1 MNQTIDGIIN
11 ENNINFVGKD
21 GFFWWVGEVEDNE
34 DPMEL
39 GRVRV
44 RVLGY
49 YTNVRG
55 GTTADLKTDHLP
67 WATVLQHTSQA
78 GNDGQGESS
87 GQLQPGAVVMGFFMD
102 GDDAQMPIVI
112 GVMRVNK
119 ATESRQIKEFAFT
132 GESMKASSTGTIN
145 PASNRPGD
153 PNGIGS
159 DNFRRPGLQNNSVS
173 TVAATT
179 TTEIG
184 GKGSPLNVGMT
195 PGINGSAGNP
205 QKPRQPEKPI
215 PAANGVGGPW
225 KSLDYTLSYLIE
237 DLADQAGLLVKSGDG
252 QYLNV
257 ITGTLVTN
265 AELTAKIQNFLGTV
279 FTQVVSAMR
288 TATSTLIDDLEL
300 SVLLNKST
308 GAPYVIQT
316 TVQAEVSKIL
326 SSLCAIDNNLTDFI
340 NTPLTTVTSNLDSYL
355 GSLIDK
361 PTFVTQGVEGVISI
375 VICNVEKLLNNLT
388 TVVSQTE
395 EVVANYQDAKEVLDT
410 WKAGNKIFSEKTN
423 LFTKDINTLTGLIK
437 LFVEFSE
444 SGCVRPPKSGEDNV
458 GWFPLFGVTHCT
470 PEEFASIAVLRG
482 ETRGKCGESTTI
494 AGGLFDSVFSEADP
508 YLTTAKTQVNGS
520 FELYVGT
527 PGRQATIIKRENGTT
542 HTSVSLNNAM
552 HQEWMAK
559 RKIKEDFPDLSEDE
573 VSIAAA
579 EAVAAST
586 RTTSSQTAWVRS
598 ADNLPD
604 GVQGLWSDFLKTY
617 GVYPSNTSALLGT
630 HTGTWEVVVT
640 VEGTYTF
647 DVQADNQGSISWDGV
662 TLGQTSMFQSHNVTS
677 TFTIEN
683 VQAGT
688 HTIKGSI
695 TNVYTEN
702 AGSGWERNPAA
713 IAWTLKDPTGTV
725 IKTSLDSFPVRYHPS
740 TAANGD
746 EGNLLADHIS
756 WAGTK
761 TEEVHGDDAKVIDND
776 YCRTVQGDYRLKVT
790 GDCHIEVGGG
800 FFFSAQGAPKSVS
813 KHGHPK
819 NKEIQ
824 KHVINFGSDVDMNV
838 AGAAFEMQ
846 AANLRMAATKTSIT
860 GKEFE
865 NASKLQKYSG
875 VECIISAD
883 NSIEMVTTALYQKIN
898 INKNPAATKSGIST
912 ICHGSVD
919 LALMPGGSTTDN
931 VPRFTVANPSGPV
944 SMQCGSTGFNL
955 NVMEGAYNVM
965 AHDGLIRMES
975 KTGPATIKANGA
987 IGINSVAGAISQT
1000 ATSIFLN

>member
-49 YTNVRG
+49 YTNVQG
-55 GTTADLKTDHLP
+55 GTTADLKTEHLP

-102 GDDAQMPIVI
+102 GDSAQMPIVI

-119 ATESRQIKEFAFT
+119 STESRTVKEFAFT
-132 GESMKASSTGTIN
+132 GEDMKASSTGTIN

-153 PNGIGS
+153 PNSIRS
-159 DNFRRPGLQNNSVS
+159 DNFRRPGITNNSVA

-195 PGINGSAGNP
+195 PGINGSTGNP

-237 DLADQAGLLVKSGDG
+237 DLSDTAGLLVKSGDG
-252 QYLNV
+252 YLNV
-257 ITGTLVTN
+257 ATGKIVFQG
-265 AELTAKIQNFLGTV
+265 ELLAKIHNYLGAV
-279 FTQVVSAMR
+279 YTQVVSAMR
-288 TATSTLIDDLEL
+288 LSTSNLITTLETDT
-300 SVLLNKST
+300 LLGNAT
-308 GAPYVIQT
+308 GAPYALSTVIQ
-316 TVQAEVSKIL
+316 QAVNKIL
-326 SSLCAIDNNLTDFI
+326 SELCLVDAQLEDLIK
-340 NTPLTTVTSNLDSYL
+340 TPLDVVTNQLDTYL
-355 GSLIDK
+355 SGLIDK
-361 PTFVTQGVEGVISI
+361 STFVNAGIEEVIST
-375 VICNVEKLLNNLT
+375 VICNVEKMLNQLN
-388 TVVSQTE
+388 TVVSTASTMVE
-395 EVVANYQDAKEVLDT
+395 SYPDAKEVLDT
-410 WKAGNKIFSEKTN
+410 WKAGNKIFSERTD
-423 LFTKDINTLTGLIK
+423 LFEQEKTLTGLIG
-437 LFVEFSE
+437 LFVQFIE
-444 SGCVRPPKSGEDNV
+444 SNCERPIKGGEDTV
-458 GWFPLFGVTHCT
+458 GWYPLFGVTHCT
-470 PEEFASIAVLRG
+470 PDEYAQIQVLRG
-482 ETRGKCGESTTI
+482 ETRGKCGQSVTI
-494 AGGLFDSVFSEADP
+494 SGGLFDSVFAEADP

-527 PGRQATIIKRENGTT
+527 PGRQATVIKRENGTT

-725 IKTSLDSFPVRYHPS
+725 VKTSLDSFPVRYHPS

-824 KHVINFGSDVDMNV
+824 KHVISFGSDVDMNV

-898 INKNPAATKSGIST
+898 VNKNPAATKSGIST
-912 ICHGSVD
+912 ICHGSMDV
-919 LALMPGGSTTDN
+919 ALMPGGSSTDAI
-931 VPRFTVANPSGPV
+931 PRFTVANPSGPV

-955 NVMEGAYNVM
+955 NVLAGAYNVM
-965 AHDGLIRMES
+965 AHKGLIRMES
-975 KTGPATIKANGA
+975 KTGPATIAAKGA
-987 IGINSVAGAISQT
+987 IGIASQGAITQT
-1000 ATSIFLN
+1000 GASIFLN

>member
-11 ENNINFVGKD
+11 ENNVNFVGKD

-67 WATVLQHTSQA
+67 WATVLQHTSQP

-87 GQLQPGAVVMGFFMD
+87 GQLQPGAIVMGFFMD

-119 ATESRQIKEFAFT
+119 SDASRQLKEFAFT
-132 GESMKASSTGTIN
+132 GESMTASSTGTIN

-159 DNFRRPGLQNNSVS
+159 DNFRRPGLYNNSVS
-173 TVAATT
+173 TVAANT

-184 GKGSPLNVGMT
+184 GRGSPSNVGMT
-195 PGINGSAGNP
+195 PGINGSSGNP
-205 QKPRQPEKPI
+205 QKPRQPAKPI

-225 KSLDYTLSYLIE
+225 KSLDYTLSYLLE
-237 DLADQAGLLVKSGDG
+237 DLADQAGLLVKSTDG
-252 QYLNV
+252 SYLNV
-257 ITGTLVTN
+257 ITGTLVTE

-288 TATSTLIDDLEL
+288 TSTSTLIDDLEL
-300 SVLLNKST
+300 SVLLNQST
-308 GAPYVIQT
+308 GAPYVVQT
-316 TVQAEVSKIL
+316 VVQAEVSKIL

-355 GSLIDK
+355 ASLIDK
-361 PTFVTQGVEGVISI
+361 PTFVSQGVQGVIGT
-375 VICNVEKLLNNLT
+375 VICNVEKLLSTLNS
-388 TVVSQTE
+388 VVSETE
-395 EVVANYQDAKEVLDT
+395 LVVNDYKDAKEILDT
-410 WKAGNKIFSEKTN
+410 WKTGNKIFSEKTN
-423 LFTKDINTLTGLIK
+423 LFTKDVNTLTGLIK

-444 SGCVRPPKSGEDNV
+444 SGCVRPPKGGEDNV

-470 PEEFASIAVLRG
+470 PEEFETIAQLRG
-482 ETRGKCGESTTI
+482 ETRGKCGESVTI
-494 AGGLFDSVFSEADP
+494 SGGLFDSVFSEADP
-508 YLTTAKTQVNGS
+508 YLTTAKTEVNGS

-559 RKIKEDFPDLSEDE
+559 RKIKEEFPDLTEDE
-573 VSIAAA
+573 ITIAAA
-579 EAVAAST
+579 DAVKAST
-586 RTTSSQTAWVRS
+586 RTSIQATAWVRS

-604 GVQGLWSDFLKTY
+604 GVQNLWSDFLKTY
-617 GVYPSNTSALLGT
+617 AVYPSNTAALLGT

-640 VEGTYTF
+640 VPGTYIF
-647 DVQADNQGSISWDGV
+647 EVQADNQGGIAWDGA
-662 TLGQTSMFQSHNVTS
+662 TLGQTTMFQSHNQS
-677 TFTIEN
+677 TFFTIEG
-683 VQAGT
+683 VVAGI
-688 HTIKGSI
+688 HTIKASI

-702 AGSGWERNPAA
+702 AGATWERNPAGV
-713 IAWTLKDPTGTV
+713 AWTLKDPNGTV
-725 IKTSLDSFPVRYHPS
+725 IKTSLDAFPTKVFNSSHDG
-740 TAANGD
+740 GD

-761 TEEVHGDDAKVIDND
+761 TEEVHGDDAKVVDND
-776 YCRTVQGDYRLKVT
+776 YCRTIQGDYRLKVT

-800 FFFSAQGAPKSVS
+800 FFFNAQGAPKSVT
-813 KHGHPK
+813 KHGVPK
-819 NKEIQ
+819 DTGIQ
-824 KHVINFGSDVDMNV
+824 KHIINFGSDVDMNV
-838 AGAAFEMQ
+838 AGATFEMQ

-883 NSIEMVTTALYQKIN
+883 NSIEMITTALYQKIN
-898 INKNPAATKSGIST
+898 VNKNPAATKSGIST
-912 ICHGSVD
+912 ICHGSMDV
-919 LALMPGGSTTDN
+919 ALMPGGSATDAI
-931 VPRFTVANPSGPV
+931 PRFTVANPSGPV

-955 NVMEGAYNVM
+955 NVLAGAYNVM
-965 AHDGLIRMES
+965 AHKGLIRMES
-975 KTGPATIKANGA
+975 KTGPATIAAKGA
-987 IGINSVAGAISQT
+987 IGIASQGAITQT
-1000 ATSIFLN
+1000 GASIFLN

>member
-112 GVMRVNK
+112 GVMRINK
-119 ATESRQIKEFAFT
+119 AAASRQIKEFAFT
-132 GESMKASSTGTIN
+132 GEDMKASSTGTIN

-195 PGINGSAGNP
+195 PGINGSSGNP
-205 QKPRQPEKPI
+205 QKPRQPAKPI

-225 KSLDYTLSYLIE
+225 KSLDYTLSYLLE

-257 ITGTLVTN
+257 VTGTIVTE
-265 AELTAKIQNFLGTV
+265 AELTSKIHNFLGTV
-279 FTQVVSAMR
+279 FTQVVSAIR

-300 SVLLNKST
+300 SVLLNQST
-308 GAPYVIQT
+308 GAPYIVQT
-316 TVQAEVSKIL
+316 IVQAEVSRIL
-326 SSLCAIDNNLTDFI
+326 SSLCAIDNKLTDFI
-340 NTPLTTVTSNLDSYL
+340 NTPLTTVTTNLDSYL
-355 GSLIDK
+355 SSLIDK
-361 PTFVTQGVEGVISI
+361 PTFVTQGVEGVIGT
-375 VICNVEKLLNNLT
+375 VICNVEKMLNQLT
-388 TVVSQTE
+388 NVVTE
-395 EVVANYQDAKEVLDT
+395 TEAAVLDYKDAKEILDT
-410 WKAGNKIFSEKTN
+410 WKAGNKIFSEKTD
-423 LFTKDINTLTGLIK
+423 LFVKDVNTLTGLIK
-437 LFVEFSE
+437 LFVEFAE
-444 SGCVRPPKSGEDNV
+444 SGCVRPPKGGEDNV

-470 PEEFASIAVLRG
+470 PEEFNAIAVLRG
-482 ETRGKCGESTTI
+482 ETRGKCGESTEI

-542 HTSVSLNNAM
+542 HTSMSLNNSM

-559 RKIKEDFPDLSEDE
+559 RKIKEEFPDLTEDE

-579 EAVAAST
+579 EAVKAST
-586 RTTSSQTAWVRS
+586 RTTTQQTAWVRS

-617 GVYPSNTSALLGT
+617 AVYPSNTAALLGS
-630 HTGTWEVVVT
+630 HTGTWEVTVT
-640 VEGTYTF
+640 VPGTYTF
-647 DVQADNQGSISWDGV
+647 EVQADNQGSIGWDGV
-662 TLGQTSMFQSHNVTS
+662 TLGQTSMFQSHNQSSMFMVEQVT
-677 TFTIEN
+677 
-683 VQAGT
+683 AGT
-688 HTIKGSI
+688 HTITATI

-702 AGSGWERNPAA
+702 AGSGWERNPAG
-713 IAWTLKDPTGTV
+713 IAWVLKDPNQTV
-725 IKTSLDSFPVRYHPS
+725 VKTSLDSFPVKVLNSLHDG
-740 TAANGD
+740 GD

-761 TEEVHGDDAKVIDND
+761 TEEVHGDDAKVVDGE

-800 FFFSAQGAPKSVS
+800 FFFNAQGAPKSVS
-813 KHGHPK
+813 KHGTPK
-819 NKEIQ
+819 DTAIQ
-824 KHVINFGSDVDMNV
+824 KHIINFGSDVDMNV
-838 AGAAFEMQ
+838 AGAAFELQ

-898 INKNPAATKSGIST
+898 VNKNPAATKSGIST
-912 ICHGSVD
+912 ICHGSMDV
-919 LALMPGGSTTDN
+919 ALMPGGSATDAI
-931 VPRFTVANPSGPV
+931 PRFTVANPSGPV

-955 NVMEGAYNVM
+955 NVLAGAYNVM
-965 AHDGLIRMES
+965 AHEGLIRMES
-975 KTGPATIKANGA
+975 AKGPATIKAKGA

>member
-49 YTNVRG
+49 YTNVQG
-55 GTTADLKTDHLP
+55 GTTADLKTEHLP

-102 GDDAQMPIVI
+102 GDSAQMPIVI

-119 ATESRQIKEFAFT
+119 STESRTVKEFAFT
-132 GESMKASSTGTIN
+132 GEDMKASSTGTIN

-153 PNGIGS
+153 PNSIRS
-159 DNFRRPGLQNNSVS
+159 DNFRRPGITNNSVA

-195 PGINGSAGNP
+195 PGINGSTGNP

-237 DLADQAGLLVKSGDG
+237 DLSDTAGLLVKSGDG
-252 QYLNV
+252 YLNV
-257 ITGTLVTN
+257 ATGKIVFQG
-265 AELTAKIQNFLGTV
+265 ELLAKIHNYLGAV
-279 FTQVVSAMR
+279 YTQVVSAMR
-288 TATSTLIDDLEL
+288 LSTSNLITTLETDT
-300 SVLLNKST
+300 LLGNAT
-308 GAPYVIQT
+308 GAPYALSTVIQ
-316 TVQAEVSKIL
+316 QAVNKIL
-326 SSLCAIDNNLTDFI
+326 SELCLVDAQLEDLIK
-340 NTPLTTVTSNLDSYL
+340 TPLDVVTNQLDTYL
-355 GSLIDK
+355 SGLIDK
-361 PTFVTQGVEGVISI
+361 STFVNAGIEEVIST
-375 VICNVEKLLNNLT
+375 VICNVEKMLNQLN
-388 TVVSQTE
+388 TVVSTASTMVE
-395 EVVANYQDAKEVLDT
+395 SYPDAKEVLDT
-410 WKAGNKIFSEKTN
+410 WKAGNKIFSERTD
-423 LFTKDINTLTGLIK
+423 LFEQEKTLTGLIG
-437 LFVEFSE
+437 LFVQFIE
-444 SGCVRPPKSGEDNV
+444 SNCERPIKGGEDTV
-458 GWFPLFGVTHCT
+458 GWYPLFGVTHCT
-470 PEEFASIAVLRG
+470 PDEYAQIQVLRG
-482 ETRGKCGESTTI
+482 ETRGKCGQSVTI
-494 AGGLFDSVFSEADP
+494 SGGLFDSVFAEADP

-527 PGRQATIIKRENGTT
+527 PGRQATVIKRENGTT

-725 IKTSLDSFPVRYHPS
+725 VKTSLDSFPVRYHPS

-824 KHVINFGSDVDMNV
+824 KHVISFGSDVDMNV

-975 KTGPATIKANGA
+975 KTGPATIKAKGA

>member
-119 ATESRQIKEFAFT
+119 STASRQIKEFAFT
-132 GESMKASSTGTIN
+132 GEGMKASSTGTIN

-184 GKGSPLNVGMT
+184 GRGSPLNVGMT

-225 KSLDYTLSYLIE
+225 KSLDYTLSYLLE

-257 ITGTLVTN
+257 VTGTIVTE
-265 AELTAKIQNFLGTV
+265 AELTSKIHNFLGTV
-279 FTQVVSAMR
+279 FTQVVSAIR

-300 SVLLNKST
+300 SVLLNQST
-308 GAPYVIQT
+308 GAPYIVQT
-316 TVQAEVSKIL
+316 IVQAEVSRIL
-326 SSLCAIDNNLTDFI
+326 SSLCAIDNKLTDFI
-340 NTPLTTVTSNLDSYL
+340 NTPLTTVTTNLDSYL
-355 GSLIDK
+355 SSLIDK
-361 PTFVTQGVEGVISI
+361 PTFVTQGVEGVIGT
-375 VICNVEKLLNNLT
+375 VICNVEKMLNQLT
-388 TVVSQTE
+388 NVVTE
-395 EVVANYQDAKEVLDT
+395 TEAAVLDYKDAKEILDT
-410 WKAGNKIFSEKTN
+410 WKAGNKIFSEKTD
-423 LFTKDINTLTGLIK
+423 LFVKDVNTLTGLIK
-437 LFVEFSE
+437 LFVEFAE
-444 SGCVRPPKSGEDNV
+444 SGCVRPPKGGEDNV

-470 PEEFASIAVLRG
+470 PEEFNAIAVLRG
-482 ETRGKCGESTTI
+482 ETRGKCGQTTEI
-494 AGGLFDSVFSEADP
+494 SGGLFDSVFSEADP

-542 HTSVSLNNAM
+542 HTSMSLNNSM

-559 RKIKEDFPDLSEDE
+559 RKIKEEFPDLTEDE
-573 VSIAAA
+573 VSVAAA
-579 EAVAAST
+579 EAVKAST
-586 RTTSSQTAWVRS
+586 RTTTQQTAWVRS

-617 GVYPSNTSALLGT
+617 AVYPSNTAALLGS
-630 HTGTWEVVVT
+630 HTGTWEVTVT
-640 VEGTYTF
+640 VPGTYTF
-647 DVQADNQGSISWDGV
+647 EVQADNQGSIGWDGV
-662 TLGQTSMFQSHNVTS
+662 TLGQTSMFQSHNQSSMFIVEQVT
-677 TFTIEN
+677 
-683 VQAGT
+683 AGT
-688 HTIKGSI
+688 HTITGTI

-702 AGSGWERNPAA
+702 AGSGWERNPAG
-713 IAWTLKDPTGTV
+713 IAWVLKDPNGTV
-725 IKTSLDSFPVRYHPS
+725 VKTSLDSFPVKVLNSLHDG
-740 TAANGD
+740 GD

-761 TEEVHGDDAKVIDND
+761 TEEVHGDDAKVVDGE

-800 FFFSAQGAPKSVS
+800 FFFNAQGAPKSVS
-813 KHGHPK
+813 KHGTPK
-819 NKEIQ
+819 DTAIQ
-824 KHVINFGSDVDMNV
+824 KHIINFGSDVDMNV
-838 AGAAFEMQ
+838 AGAAFELQ

-898 INKNPAATKSGIST
+898 VNKNPAATKSGIST
-912 ICHGSVD
+912 ICHGSMDV
-919 LALMPGGSTTDN
+919 ALMPGGSATDAI
-931 VPRFTVANPSGPV
+931 PRFTVANPSGPV

-955 NVMEGAYNVM
+955 NVLAGAYNVM
-965 AHDGLIRMES
+965 AHEGLIRMES
-975 KTGPATIKANGA
+975 AKGPATIKAKGA

>member
-1 MNQTIDGIIN
+1 
-11 ENNINFVGKD
+11 
-21 GFFWWVGEVEDNE
+21 
-34 DPMEL
+34 
-39 GRVRV
+39 
-44 RVLGY
+44 
-49 YTNVRG
+49 
-55 GTTADLKTDHLP
+55 
-67 WATVLQHTSQA
+67 
-78 GNDGQGESS
+78 
-87 GQLQPGAVVMGFFMD
+87 MGFFMD

-119 ATESRQIKEFAFT
+119 SDATRQLKEFAFT
-132 GESMKASSTGTIN
+132 GESMRASSTGTIN

-159 DNFRRPGLQNNSVS
+159 DNFRRPGLYNNSVS
-173 TVAATT
+173 TVAANTS
-179 TTEIG
+179 TEIG
-184 GKGSPLNVGMT
+184 GRGSPSNVGMT
-195 PGINGSAGNP
+195 PGINGSTGNP
-205 QKPRQPEKPI
+205 QKPRQPAKPI

-225 KSLDYTLSYLIE
+225 KSLDYTLSYLLE

-252 QYLNV
+252 SYLNV
-257 ITGTLVTN
+257 ITGTLITE
-265 AELTAKIQNFLGTV
+265 AELTARIQNFLGTV

-300 SVLLNKST
+300 SVLLNQST
-308 GAPYVIQT
+308 GAPYVVQT
-316 TVQAEVSKIL
+316 VIQAEVSKIL
-326 SSLCAIDNNLTDFI
+326 SSLCAIDSNLTDFI

-355 GSLIDK
+355 ASVIDK
-361 PTFVTQGVEGVISI
+361 PTFVTQGVDGVIST
-375 VICNVEKLLNNLT
+375 VICNVEKLLNTLN
-388 TVVSQTE
+388 TVVSETE
-395 EVVANYQDAKEVLDT
+395 LVVNDYKDAKDILDT
-410 WKAGNKIFSEKTN
+410 WKTGNKIFSEKTN
-423 LFTKDINTLTGLIK
+423 LFTKDVNTLTGLIK

-444 SGCVRPPKSGEDNV
+444 SGCVRPPKGGEDNV

-470 PEEFASIAVLRG
+470 PEEFATIAQLRG
-482 ETRGKCGESTTI
+482 ETRGKCGESVTI
-494 AGGLFDSVFSEADP
+494 SGGLFDSVFSEADP

-527 PGRQATIIKRENGTT
+527 PGRQPTIIKRENGTT

-559 RKIKEDFPDLSEDE
+559 RKIKEEFPDLTEDE
-573 VSIAAA
+573 VSVAAA
-579 EAVAAST
+579 EAVKAST
-586 RTTSSQTAWVRS
+586 RTTSQATPWVRS

-617 GVYPSNTSALLGT
+617 AVYPSNTAALLGT

-640 VEGTYTF
+640 VPGTYTF
-647 DVQADNQGSISWDGV
+647 EVQADNQGGIQWDGV
-662 TLGQTSMFQSHNVTS
+662 TLGQTTMFQSHNQS
-677 TFTIEN
+677 SFFTIEG
-683 VQAGT
+683 VVAGI
-688 HTIKGSI
+688 HVIKASI

-702 AGSGWERNPAA
+702 AGSGWERNPAG

-725 IKTSLDSFPVRYHPS
+725 IKTSLDAFPIKVFNSIHDG
-740 TAANGD
+740 GD

-761 TEEVHGDDAKVIDND
+761 TEEVHGDDAKVVDND
-776 YCRTVQGDYRLKVT
+776 YCRTIQGDYRLKVT

-800 FFFSAQGAPKSVS
+800 FFFNAQGAPKSVT
-813 KHGHPK
+813 KHGAPK
-819 NKEIQ
+819 DTGIQ
-824 KHVINFGSDVDMNV
+824 KHIINFGSDVDMNV

-898 INKNPAATKSGIST
+898 VNKNPAATKSGIST
-912 ICHGSVD
+912 ICHGSMDV
-919 LALMPGGSTTDN
+919 ALMPGGSSTDAI
-931 VPRFTVANPSGPV
+931 PRFTVANPSGPV

-955 NVMEGAYNVM
+955 NVLAGAYNVM
-965 AHDGLIRMES
+965 AHKGLIRMES
-975 KTGPATIKANGA
+975 KTGPATIAAKGA
-987 IGINSVAGAISQT
+987 IGIASQGAITQT
-1000 ATSIFLN
+1000 GASIFLN